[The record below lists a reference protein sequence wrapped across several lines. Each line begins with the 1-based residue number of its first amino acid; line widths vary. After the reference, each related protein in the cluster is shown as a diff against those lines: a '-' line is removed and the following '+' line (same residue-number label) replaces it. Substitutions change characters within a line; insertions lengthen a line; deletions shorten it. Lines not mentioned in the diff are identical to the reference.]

1 MIAGRAPSRRPM
13 LPIAAVTL
21 LLATTPAPA
30 DAARVRLRGTME
42 HYSASPAY
50 LAVYVTDGTGKFVTT
65 VQVFGDKVQ
74 YYPHLPRFM
83 RGVGPLAVPLDG
95 ITGAS
100 VGAGR
105 RLDVSVDIDD
115 ALIDAGYQLRVD
127 SAVERLADEPAE
139 IVLPLAHSA
148 TGQPATGRGLI
159 AAFQVDF

>member
-1 MIAGRAPSRRPM
+1 MTAAARPRRSL
-13 LPIAAVTL
+13 LPVGL
-21 LLATTPAPA
+21 LGFLLAVGPNDRAE
-30 DAARVRLRGTME
+30 AARVRLRATME

-50 LAVYVTDGTGKFVTT
+50 LAVYVTDAGGHFVST

-74 YYPHLPRFM
+74 FYPHLPRFM

-105 RLDVSVDIDD
+105 SLDVSVEIAD
-115 ALIDAGYQLRVD
+115 ALIDAGFQLRVD

-139 IVLPLAHSA
+139 IVLPLARASA
-148 TGQPATGRGLI
+148 GQEATGRGLI
-159 AAFQVDF
+159 AHFRFDL